1 MHFAG
6 ESTSAAANEA
16 RTDLSNGNG
25 VNERPKVSP
34 ENGYDGVNKR
44 NSVLNLITTDDAL
57 YSPKPEFDSRRNSMI
72 SDLYAGVDNLTLD
85 FGVNDLLN
93 DSPEAF
99 TSRIKD
105 KLSGIPCLRDCN
117 GQDVSLVE
125 QINEIDTLVT
135 KVFKVILLT
144 QTNYFSE

>member
-1 MHFAG
+1 M
-6 ESTSAAANEA
+6 

-25 VNERPKVSP
+25 VDSRRKVSP
-34 ENGYDGVNKR
+34 ENGYDDVNKR

-57 YSPKPEFDSRRNSMI
+57 YSPKPEFDSRRNSMLT
-72 SDLYAGVDNLTLD
+72 DLYAGVDNSTLD
-85 FGVNDLLN
+85 FGVSDMLN
-93 DSPEAF
+93 DSSEAL

-105 KLSGIPCLRDCN
+105 KLNGIPCLRDSN

-125 QINEIDTLVT
+125 QINEIDILVT